1 ASAGALISISAKK
14 IFMKSGGSIGS
25 ATVVSQTGEPLP
37 DKYQSYM
44 RSLMRSTAESHGA
57 DTVITGRDTT
67 IVWHRDPKIAEAMV
81 DPDVEIPGISE
92 KGKVLA
98 FTTKEAIKYNYCEGE
113 AKNMEEIYETQV
125 NKPYVVKKQ
134 ELTFIDHIINFFIS
148 PVVQG
153 LLVMLIIGG
162 IYFEFQTP
170 GIGFPIAVSILATM
184 LYFVPLY
191 LEGIAAHWEF
201 LLFVL
206 GIGLIIVEIFV
217 TPGVGVIG
225 VLGGLCVISG
235 LSLAMIDTLEF
246 EYSPILWSR
255 LGKSVFMITVL
266 SAVSLIG
273 SIWLGGRLFKSSRF
287 SNLAL
292 NTTQRIDEGYIGIDV
307 KIKSLKGKTGVAVT
321 DLRPSGS
328 IEIEAKQYNAQA
340 IYGFIIAGTK
350 VEVVRDEM
358 AQVYVKEVDN

>member
-1 ASAGALISISAKK
+1 
-14 IFMKSGGSIGS
+14 
-25 ATVVSQTGEPLP
+25 
-37 DKYQSYM
+37 
-44 RSLMRSTAESHGA
+44 
-57 DTVITGRDTT
+57 
-67 IVWHRDPKIAEAMV
+67 
-81 DPDVEIPGISE
+81 
-92 KGKVLA
+92 
-98 FTTKEAIKYNYCEGE
+98 
-113 AKNMEEIYETQV
+113 MEEIYETQV

-225 VLGGLCVISG
+225 VLGDYVSSQDC
-235 LSLAMIDTLEF
+235 
-246 EYSPILWSR
+246 R
-255 LGKSVFMITVL
+255 L
-266 SAVSLIG
+266 
-273 SIWLGGRLFKSSRF
+273 
-287 SNLAL
+287 
-292 NTTQRIDEGYIGIDV
+292 
-307 KIKSLKGKTGVAVT
+307 
-321 DLRPSGS
+321 P
-328 IEIEAKQYNAQA
+328 
-340 IYGFIIAGTK
+340 
-350 VEVVRDEM
+350 
-358 AQVYVKEVDN
+358 